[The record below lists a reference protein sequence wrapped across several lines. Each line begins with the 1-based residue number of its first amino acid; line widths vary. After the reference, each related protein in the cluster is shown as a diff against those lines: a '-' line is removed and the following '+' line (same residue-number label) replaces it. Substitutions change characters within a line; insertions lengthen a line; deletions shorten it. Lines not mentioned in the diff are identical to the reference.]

1 MVENNDVQDKIVIR
15 PALIKDAETVFKMIR
30 SLAKYHGEGAEF
42 RATIEDVE
50 RNGFGELQKIGLSH
64 LWNKKI
70 KSVLDWSEINN
81 KYYQIARNIRADR
94 HLY

>member
-30 SLAKYHGEGAEF
+30 SLAKYHSKGAEF
-42 RATIEDVE
+42 CTTIEDVE